1 MKLLIGLVC
10 LLFIL
15 YCMHIVIC
23 IIYCRAKKRK
33 DAKRLVQQQNDDGNM
48 DETILSNTNKS
59 FSWKL
64 KQLLNGYIMYSVSR
78 LGRVPSQK
86 YRIFMLKYVYQ
97 MHIEKNVV
105 IYGDFMIR
113 APWNISIG
121 AGTVIGDACS
131 LDGRNGIVIGKN
143 VNMSTAVY
151 IYRAA

>member
-15 YCMHIVIC
+15 YCMHITIC

-33 DAKRLVQQQNDDGNM
+33 DAKRLVQQQNADGNR

-86 YRIFMLKYVYQ
+86 YRIFMLKHVYQ

-105 IYGDFMIR
+105 I
-113 APWNISIG
+113 
-121 AGTVIGDACS
+121 
-131 LDGRNGIVIGKN
+131 
-143 VNMSTAVY
+143 
-151 IYRAA
+151 